1 MNKKCTLC
9 QATITDRNNGFSDL
23 LDNSEKK
30 RLLNL
35 GKEQTVCLEC
45 KSDLLLAGI
54 INPY

>member
-35 GKEQTVCLEC
+35 GKDQTVCLEC

-54 INPY
+54 ITPY